1 MSQIATTIE
10 QSKRLLAAGI
20 DPESADM
27 CYKTLDVEDSES
39 DDELVFDFITRP
51 YSEYLKYVGPLGL
64 SYRAC
69 PAWSLSRLIDLI
81 AETGVPMNY
90 GLMKDSSDVIECAV
104 TVLEYQLNDT

>member
-1 MSQIATTIE
+1 MNTNIATTIE
-10 QSKRLLAAGI
+10 QSKCLIAAGL

-27 CYKTLDVEDSES
+27 CYKTFDVEDSES

-69 PAWSLSRLIDLI
+69 PAWSLSALWQMVYELDKTYEFPTNLSANELIDTLVATI
-81 AETGVPMNY
+81 INRRGY
-90 GLMKDSSDVIECAV
+90 
-104 TVLEYQLNDT
+104 